1 MQMLQVCLTRGV
13 DCCMLFVQMLWVLLM
28 CAVALLCVMLHVLL
42 QTKIISILGS
52 NVLNRFK

>member
-1 MQMLQVCLTRGV
+1 MQMLQVCLTRAV

-42 QTKIISILGS
+42 QTKIIGILGS
-52 NVLNRFK
+52 NI